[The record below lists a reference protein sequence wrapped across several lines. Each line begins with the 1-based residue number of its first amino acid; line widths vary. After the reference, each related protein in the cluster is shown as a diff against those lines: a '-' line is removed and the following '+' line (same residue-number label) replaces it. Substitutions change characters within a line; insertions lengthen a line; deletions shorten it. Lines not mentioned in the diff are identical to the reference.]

1 MKNLIEYN
9 RFILEKEDKFA
20 DYPKA
25 ASKNAKQA
33 IEWKEKYGR
42 DEVQGGTAVGWQRA
56 HQLAKGEAV
65 SRDVVG
71 RMAAFNRHRKNS
83 KVNPEYKDTP
93 WKDNGYIAWLIWG
106 GDEGVDWAI
115 EKMDQLEES
124 VNEAMSVKV
133 GEYIK
138 TEYGYYYKRVA
149 GKVGGQEAFV
159 EIENGKERKKKT
171 SIHNSTKFEIVD
183 APDDL
188 QESVTFSIDDGNL
201 DDKFLGNRSLS
212 RNLDY
217 KKDGEDTYYTLPKR
231 DFDRFEDW
239 ADSHGFDTEL
249 IYVVDESLN
258 EGKVK
263 LPKEI
268 LKHKDIPTWAEW
280 VAQHSDGEWTWYESY
295 PYILNFKNGGGAW
308 KQEERDGY
316 QVYTGVKTN
325 PKDWK
330 EGPYRVRYNGDI
342 VLKESVNENIKDAA
356 WNIDKIFPEDY
367 EFVLHFQDIEDNGTV
382 EDMIEFIELH
392 GNEEMLSRYGIRNSR
407 DIKKLAK
414 HIMKESVNEKK
425 DQTNDQSPIDGEGI
439 ETGLKKKA
447 KETGVPIGLLRI
459 IMRRGMAAW
468 KSGHRPGTNQT
479 QWGYARVNSFLT
491 KGDGT
496 WGKADADIAKKV
508 RDGGHDKKL

>member
-1 MKNLIEYN
+1 MKNLLEYN
-9 RFILEKEDKFA
+9 QFFLEKEDKFA

-83 KVNPEYKDTP
+83 KVSAEHKDTP

-115 EKMDQLEES
+115 KKMDQLE
-124 VNEAMSVKV
+124 
-133 GEYIK
+133 
-138 TEYGYYYKRVA
+138 
-149 GKVGGQEAFV
+149 
-159 EIENGKERKKKT
+159 
-171 SIHNSTKFEIVD
+171 
-183 APDDL
+183 
-188 QESVTFSIDDGNL
+188 
-201 DDKFLGNRSLS
+201 
-212 RNLDY
+212 
-217 KKDGEDTYYTLPKR
+217 
-231 DFDRFEDW
+231 
-239 ADSHGFDTEL
+239 
-249 IYVVDESLN
+249 
-258 EGKVK
+258 
-263 LPKEI
+263 
-268 LKHKDIPTWAEW
+268 
-280 VAQHSDGEWTWYESY
+280 
-295 PYILNFKNGGGAW
+295 
-308 KQEERDGY
+308 
-316 QVYTGVKTN
+316 
-325 PKDWK
+325 
-330 EGPYRVRYNGDI
+330 
-342 VLKESVNENIKDAA
+342 
-356 WNIDKIFPEDY
+356 
-367 EFVLHFQDIEDNGTV
+367 
-382 EDMIEFIELH
+382 
-392 GNEEMLSRYGIRNSR
+392 
-407 DIKKLAK
+407 
-414 HIMKESVNEKK
+414 ESVNEKK